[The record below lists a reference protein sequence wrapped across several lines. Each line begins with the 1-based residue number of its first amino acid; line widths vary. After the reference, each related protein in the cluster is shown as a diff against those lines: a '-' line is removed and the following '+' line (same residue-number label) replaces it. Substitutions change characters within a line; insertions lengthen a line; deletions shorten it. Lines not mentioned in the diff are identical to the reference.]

1 MVTDL
6 AILSPSDHRPVKQQ
20 SGLATAMHLSVL
32 VFVTYLAAS
41 VIASAQGTAAAEGTV
56 ALPKPALPAKLNA
69 RYASQAGALLPPEPP
84 TAVVFLEGAPL
95 PAADT
100 PATNV
105 VRMLQ
110 KGMQFAPGLLAV
122 RKGTRVEFPNQDDF
136 YHNVF
141 SYSKAKRFDLGRFL
155 KDEKPPAVVFDRPG
169 VVRLFCEIHEH
180 MRGTVVVLDTPYFV
194 KTDTNGVYRLTGLP
208 AGQFKLKAWVD
219 DKISH
224 EQPVDLKPGATARVN
239 FPGP

>member
-1 MVTDL
+1 MRSPALTFAALL
-6 AILSPSDHRPVKQQ
+6 A
-20 SGLATAMHLSVL
+20 GT
-32 VFVTYLAAS
+32 LAA
-41 VIASAQGTAAAEGTV
+41 AAQGTASAEGTV
-56 ALPKPALPAKLNA
+56 ALPKPSAQAKLNP

-95 PAADT
+95 PADDK

-105 VRMLQ
+105 VQVVQ
-110 KGMQFAPGLLAV
+110 KGMQFGPGLIAV
-122 RKGTRVEFPNQDDF
+122 RKGTRVEFPNGDDF

-155 KDEKPPAVVFDRPG
+155 KDEKPAAVTFDQPG
-169 VVRLFCEIHEH
+169 VVKLYCEIHEH
-180 MRGTVVVLDTPYFV
+180 MRGTVVVLDTPYFA

-208 AGQFKLKAWVD
+208 AGQFKLKAWLD
-219 DKISH
+219 DKISF
-224 EQPVDLKPGATARVN
+224 EQPVDLKPGAAARVN

>member
-1 MVTDL
+1 MHMP
-6 AILSPSDHRPVKQQ
+6 AITIACALLL
-20 SGLATAMHLSVL
+20 GT
-32 VFVTYLAAS
+32 LAA
-41 VIASAQGTAAAEGTV
+41 AAQGTASAEGTV
-56 ALPKPALPAKLNA
+56 ALPKPVAQTKVNP
-69 RYASQAGALLPPEPP
+69 RYAGQAGALRSPEPP

-95 PAADT
+95 PADDK

-105 VRMLQ
+105 VQVVQ
-110 KGMQFAPGLLAV
+110 KGMQFGPGLIAV
-122 RKGTRVEFPNQDDF
+122 RKGTRVEFPNGDDF

-155 KDEKPPAVVFDRPG
+155 KDEKPPAVTFDQPG
-169 VVRLFCEIHEH
+169 VVKLYCEIHEH

-194 KTDTNGVYRLTGLP
+194 KTDTNGVFRLTGLP
-208 AGQFKLKAWVD
+208 TGQFKLKAWID
-219 DKISH
+219 DKISY

>member
-1 MVTDL
+1 
-6 AILSPSDHRPVKQQ
+6 
-20 SGLATAMHLSVL
+20 MHLPAL
-32 VFVTYLAAS
+32 ALLLYLAAPQ
-41 VIASAQGTAAAEGTV
+41 VVSAQSTATAEGKV
-56 ALPKPALPAKLNA
+56 ALPQPTLPPKLSA

-84 TAVVFLEGAPL
+84 TAVVFLEGAPVPVADA
-95 PAADT
+95 PAN
-100 PATNV
+100 NV

-155 KDEKPPAVVFDRPG
+155 KDEKPPAVVFDQPG
-169 VVRLFCEIHEH
+169 VVRIFCEIHEH
-180 MRGTVVVLDTPYFV
+180 MRGTVMVLDTPYFV

-208 AGQFKLKAWVD
+208 AGQFKLKAWID
-219 DKISH
+219 DKTSR
-224 EQPVDLKPGATARVN
+224 EQPVDLKPDATARVN

>member
-1 MVTDL
+1 
-6 AILSPSDHRPVKQQ
+6 
-20 SGLATAMHLSVL
+20 MHLSAL
-32 VFVTYLAAS
+32 VLAAL
-41 VIASAQGTAAAEGTV
+41 VAAPLVASAQGTASAEGRV
-56 ALPKPALPAKLNA
+56 ALPKAVAQAKLNA
-69 RYASQAGALLPPEPP
+69 RYTGQAGALLPPEPP
-84 TAVVFLEGAPL
+84 TAVVFLEGAPP
-95 PAADT
+95 PADDK

-105 VRMLQ
+105 VRMVQ
-110 KGMQFAPGLLAV
+110 QGMQFAPGLLAV
-122 RKGTRVEFPNQDDF
+122 RKGTRVEFPNQDTF

-155 KDEKPPAVVFDRPG
+155 KDEKPAAVTFDQPG

-194 KTDTNGVYRLTGLP
+194 KTDTNGGFRLDGLP

-224 EQPVDLKPGATARVN
+224 EQPVDLKPGATVRVN

>member
-1 MVTDL
+1 MHMPAIAIACALLLGTL
-6 AILSPSDHRPVKQQ
+6 AV
-20 SGLATAMHLSVL
+20 A
-32 VFVTYLAAS
+32 
-41 VIASAQGTAAAEGTV
+41 AQGTASAEGTV
-56 ALPKPALPAKLNA
+56 TLPKPSAQTKLNP

-95 PAADT
+95 PAADQ

-105 VRMLQ
+105 VQVVQ
-110 KGMQFAPGLLAV
+110 KGMQFGPGLIAV

-155 KDEKPPAVVFDRPG
+155 KDEKPAAVTFDQPG
-169 VVRLFCEIHEH
+169 VVKLYCEIHEH
-180 MRGTVVVLDTPYFV
+180 MRGTVVVLDTPFFV

-208 AGQFKLKAWVD
+208 AGQFKLKAWID
-219 DKISH
+219 DKVSF